1 MANNL
6 KAILLLATA
15 GLLPPALL
23 WFLESK
29 KEKPQAQAIT
39 PLDNS
44 KRNLKAFLLM
54 LQYAEGTFGVNA
66 YRTLYGGELFNDF
79 SRHPN
84 RAIRKSG
91 ITSTAAGAY
100 QFLYKT
106 WAELQQQLGLHD
118 FSPFNQD
125 RAAIELIRR
134 KGALADV
141 LAGRFSE
148 AIYKCRKTWASLPG
162 AGYKQHEHSLSSLA
176 MVYQQHGGSIK
187 MAA

>member
-6 KAILLLATA
+6 KAILLLTTA

-23 WFLESK
+23 WFLDK
-29 KEKPQAQAIT
+29 KNMKQQQPIVTVDKQQ
-39 PLDNS
+39 
-44 KRNLKAFLLM
+44 KNLTAFLMM
-54 LQYAEGTFGVNA
+54 LQYAEGTYGINA
-66 YRTLYGGELFNDF
+66 YRTLYGGALFNDF

-84 RAIRKSG
+84 LSIRKSG

-106 WAELQQQLGLHD
+106 WAELQQQLGLPD

-125 RAAIELIRR
+125 RAAVELIRR
-134 KGALADV
+134 KGALEDV
-141 LAGRFSE
+141 RAGRFSA
-148 AIYKCRKTWASLPG
+148 AINKCRKTWASLPG
-162 AGYKQHEHSLSSLA
+162 AGYGQHEHSLNSLA
-176 MVYQQHGGSIK
+176 MVFQQHGGSIK